1 MTQHGA
7 GEQLVVL
14 AAAGA
19 TQITCF
25 SGVTVPVLLRTEWYA
40 TALATALGL
49 TPSPDLQPDG
59 GVLPQ
64 CVFFIHEYALRTV
77 VGNNRLME
85 DQVLHLLFHA
95 PSIRIVPASAGG
107 AAAVGLDYALVQYEH
122 EPPLVYL
129 ANWALVSDAAT
140 VERAVLVF
148 QRMHAVALDNE
159 RSRDLLMEYVAVYDR

>member
-7 GEQLVVL
+7 GEQYVVL

-19 TQITCF
+19 TRITCF
-25 SGVTVPVLLRTEWYA
+25 SGVTIPVLLRTESYA
-40 TALATALGL
+40 KALATALGL
-49 TPSPDLQPDG
+49 SPAPELQQD

-64 CVFFIHEYALRTV
+64 CVFFIHEYALKTV
-77 VGNNRLME
+77 VGGNRLME

-95 PSIRIVPASAGG
+95 LSIRIVPASAGAAG
-107 AAAVGLDYALVQYEH
+107 AIGLDYALIHYEH

-140 VERAVLVF
+140 VERAVAIF
-148 QRMHAVALDNE
+148 QRLHAVALDNE
-159 RSRDLLMEYVAVYDR
+159 RSRDLLMDYVAVYDR

>member
-19 TQITCF
+19 TRITCF
-25 SGVTVPVLLRTEWYA
+25 SGVTIPVLLRTEGYA
-40 TALATALGL
+40 KALVSALGL
-49 TPSPDLQPDG
+49 APSPELKCDG
-59 GVLPQ
+59 ELPQ

-77 VGNNRLME
+77 VGGNRLME

-107 AAAVGLDYALVQYEH
+107 AAAVGLDYALIQYEH

-129 ANWALVSDAAT
+129 ANWVLVSDAAA

-148 QRMHAVALDNE
+148 QHMHAVALDNE
-159 RSRDLLMEYVAVYDR
+159 RSRDLLMKYVAVYDR

>member
-7 GEQLVVL
+7 DEQLVVL

-19 TQITCF
+19 TQIICF
-25 SGVTVPVLLRTEWYA
+25 SGVTIPVLLRTECYSK
-40 TALATALGL
+40 ALAAALGL
-49 TPSPDLQPDG
+49 TPSPELHRDG
-59 GVLPQ
+59 ELPP
-64 CVFFIHEYALRTV
+64 CMFFIHEYALRTV

-107 AAAVGLDYALVQYEH
+107 AAAIGLDYALIQYEH

-129 ANWALVSDAAT
+129 ANWALVTDAAT

-148 QRMHAVALDNE
+148 QRMHAIALDNE
-159 RSRDLLMEYVAVYDR
+159 KSRDLLMDYVAVYDR

>member
-19 TQITCF
+19 TRITCF
-25 SGVTVPVLLRTEWYA
+25 SGVTIPVLLRTEAYA
-40 TALATALGL
+40 KALASALGFAP
-49 TPSPDLQPDG
+49 TPELKRDG
-59 GVLPQ
+59 ELPQ
-64 CVFFIHEYALRTV
+64 CVFFIHEYALRTA
-77 VGNNRLME
+77 VGGNRLME

-129 ANWALVSDAAT
+129 ANWVLVSDAVA

-148 QRMHAVALDNE
+148 QHMHAVALDNE
-159 RSRDLLMEYVAVYDR
+159 RSRDLLMKYVAVYDR

>member
-25 SGVTVPVLLRTEWYA
+25 SGVTVPVLLRTEGY
-40 TALATALGL
+40 TKALAAALGL
-49 TPSPDLQPDG
+49 SPAPELQRD
-59 GVLPQ
+59 GVLPR

-95 PSIRIVPASAGG
+95 PSIRVVPASAGG
-107 AAAVGLDYALVQYEH
+107 AAAVGLDYALIQYEH

-129 ANWALVSDAAT
+129 ANWVLASDAAT

-159 RSRDLLMEYVAVYDR
+159 RSRDLLMDYVAVYDR

>member
-19 TQITCF
+19 TRITCF
-25 SGVTVPVLLRTEWYA
+25 SGVTIPVLLRTECYEK
-40 TALATALGL
+40 ALAEALGFA
-49 TPSPDLQPDG
+49 PAPELQSD

-64 CVFFIHEYALRTV
+64 CVFFIHEYALRTA

-95 PSIRIVPASAGG
+95 PSIRVVPESAGG
-107 AAAVGLDYALVQYEH
+107 AAAVGLDYALIQYEH

-129 ANWALVSDAAT
+129 ANWMLASDLET
-140 VERAVLVF
+140 VERAVAVF
-148 QRMHAVALDNE
+148 RRMHAVALDNE

>member
-19 TQITCF
+19 TRITCF
-25 SGVTVPVLLRTEWYA
+25 SGVSIPVLLRTECYSK
-40 TALATALGL
+40 ALADALGL
-49 TPSPDLQPDG
+49 TPSPDLQRDG
-59 GVLPQ
+59 ELPQ

-85 DQVLHLLFHA
+85 DQILHLLFHA
-95 PSIRIVPASAGG
+95 PSIRIVPVSAGG
-107 AAAVGLDYALVQYEH
+107 AAAIGLDYALIQYEH

-129 ANWALVSDAAT
+129 ANWVLVSDAAT
-140 VERAVLVF
+140 VERAVTVF

-159 RSRDLLMEYVAVYDR
+159 RSRDLLMDYVAVYDR

>member
-7 GEQLVVL
+7 DEQYVVL
-14 AAAGA
+14 ATAGA
-19 TQITCF
+19 TRIICF
-25 SGVTVPVLLRTEWYA
+25 SGVTIPVLLRTECYA
-40 TALATALGL
+40 KALADALGV
-49 TPSPDLQPDG
+49 SPAPELLQD
-59 GVLPQ
+59 GVLPP

-85 DQVLHLLFHA
+85 DQILHLLFHA

-107 AAAVGLDYALVQYEH
+107 AAAIGVDYALIHYEH

-140 VERAVLVF
+140 VERAVLIF
-148 QRMHAVALDNE
+148 QRLHAVALDNE
-159 RSRDLLMEYVAVYDR
+159 RSRDLLMDYVAVYDR

>member
-1 MTQHGA
+1 M
-7 GEQLVVL
+7 VL

-25 SGVTVPVLLRTEWYA
+25 SGVTVPVLLRTECYA
-40 TALATALGL
+40 KALASALGFAP
-49 TPSPDLQPDG
+49 TPELQRD

-77 VGNNRLME
+77 VGGNRLME
-85 DQVLHLLFHA
+85 DQILHLLFHA
-95 PSIRIVPASAGG
+95 RSIRVVPASAGG
-107 AAAVGLDYALVQYEH
+107 AAAVGLDYALIQYEH

-129 ANWALVSDAAT
+129 ANWTLASDAAT
-140 VERAVLVF
+140 VERAVAIF

-159 RSRDLLMEYVAVYDR
+159 KSRDVLMEYVAVYDR